1 LVTERP
7 FVQISDVS
15 GFQVFGIRILTVL
28 CETFALSHFL
38 FYFVFVFVL
47 FSGFVVLSDALVE
60 LVPDLVWY
68 IPDTPH
74 HPSLSKA
81 QENLVFENVQIPR
94 FTEKF
99 RGTPNK
105 VLDQIS
111 NLEEESSVVWTAV
124 TVAIIHFLF
133 EIFR

>member
-1 LVTERP
+1 M
-7 FVQISDVS
+7 F
-15 GFQVFGIRILTVL
+15 GF
-28 CETFALSHFL
+28 CLSP
-38 FYFVFVFVL
+38 
-47 FSGFVVLSDALVE
+47 FSGFVVLSDDGLVE

-74 HPSLSKA
+74 PSQSKA
-81 QENLVFENVQIPR
+81 QENLVFENVNFAR

-99 RGTPNK
+99 RRKSTK
-105 VLDQIS
+105 VFDQIS
-111 NLEEESSVVWTAV
+111 ILEEESSVVWTAV